1 MMLGLVL
8 TGCFIGSVGAVTAL
22 CLGKSVWVALLIY
35 SGAGI
40 LSVLTIGV
48 IVVLSTSLSG
58 RTYSGSRDLPWRITS
73 VFGKPCPGI

>member
-58 RTYSGSRDLPWRITS
+58 RIYRGSRASEQHITS
-73 VFGKPCPGI
+73 IFGKPRPGI